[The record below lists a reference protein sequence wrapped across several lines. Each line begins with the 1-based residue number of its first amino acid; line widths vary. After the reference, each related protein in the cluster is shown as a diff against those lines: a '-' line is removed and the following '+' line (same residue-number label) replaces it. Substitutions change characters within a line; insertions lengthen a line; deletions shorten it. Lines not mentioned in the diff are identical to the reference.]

1 MNADE
6 SNTPKPDIESL
17 VKPQEQSSI
26 VEIVQ
31 NSIVEPQE
39 QSFIIEPEENSVIE
53 PENQSSIVEPQENS
67 EDSAIEFLAEL
78 EQQLSKDEE
87 PAQLNIQEQ
96 ALEAAQRVAQLQSQ
110 EQTLR
115 QEIAT
120 LEANYQNLS
129 KQVAQTQTTMG
140 RVVQEALVEL
150 EQRKQS
156 LQLAVEQL
164 ERRQER
170 IRAEM
175 RTSFAGTS
183 QELAIR
189 VQGFKDYLTGSLQDL
204 AAAAEQLELTPKAK
218 PVEVEK
224 PVVKQSKQAETP
236 STLQF
241 AEQRFQST
249 TKQVRRLIDEY
260 RTKPD
265 YYGPPWQL
273 RRTFEPVHAERVSNW
288 FFTQG
293 GRGALRSMGSRLQ
306 NILISSAVISILY
319 TLYENRLRTLILSNT
334 PERLGEWRR
343 GLQDCLGISRA
354 DFGPER
360 GVVLFE
366 TAEAVAAKAERLVK
380 TNQMPLI
387 IIDDSEDQIS
397 LSLLQFPLL
406 LAFAPDPRMSRDSRD
421 SRDYDY

>member
-6 SNTPKPDIESL
+6 SKTPKPDVESL
-17 VKPQEQSSI
+17 AKPQEQSSI

-31 NSIVEPQE
+31 NSIVEPE
-39 QSFIIEPEENSVIE
+39 NQSSIIEPQENSVIE
-53 PENQSSIVEPQENS
+53 PENQSSIVELQENS

-78 EQQLSKDEE
+78 EQQLSKDEAE
-87 PAQLNIQEQ
+87 QLNIQEQ
-96 ALEAAQRVAQLQSQ
+96 ALVAAQRVAQLQSQ

-236 STLQF
+236 STPQF

-288 FFTQG
+288 FFTAG

-380 TNQMPLI
+380 NNQMPLI

-406 LAFAPDPRMSRDSRD
+406 LAFAPDPRMSRE

>member
-6 SNTPKPDIESL
+6 SKTPKPDIESL
-17 VKPQEQSSI
+17 VKPQEQRSI

-31 NSIVEPQE
+31 NSIVEPQAE
-39 QSFIIEPEENSVIE
+39 SSIIEPQENLVIEPENQSSIVELEENSVIE
-53 PENQSSIVEPQENS
+53 PENQSSIINLQENS

-78 EQQLSKDEE
+78 EQQLSKDEPE
-87 PAQLNIQEQ
+87 QLNIQEQ
-96 ALEAAQRVAQLQSQ
+96 ALVAAQRVAQLQSQ

-129 KQVAQTQTTMG
+129 KQVAQTQTSMG

-218 PVEVEK
+218 PAEVEK
-224 PVVKQSKQAETP
+224 PVVKSKQAETP
-236 STLQF
+236 STPQF

-288 FFTQG
+288 FFHSRRA
-293 GRGALRSMGSRLQ
+293 GR
-306 NILISSAVISILY
+306 
-319 TLYENRLRTLILSNT
+319 
-334 PERLGEWRR
+334 
-343 GLQDCLGISRA
+343 
-354 DFGPER
+354 F
-360 GVVLFE
+360 
-366 TAEAVAAKAERLVK
+366 
-380 TNQMPLI
+380 
-387 IIDDSEDQIS
+387 
-397 LSLLQFPLL
+397 
-406 LAFAPDPRMSRDSRD
+406 AFDG
-421 SRDYDY
+421 